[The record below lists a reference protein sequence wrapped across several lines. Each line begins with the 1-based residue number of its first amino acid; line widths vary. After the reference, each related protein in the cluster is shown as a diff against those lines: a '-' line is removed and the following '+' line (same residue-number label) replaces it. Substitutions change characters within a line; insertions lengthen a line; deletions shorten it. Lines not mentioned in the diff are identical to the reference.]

1 MPRTPVPWQS
11 QHNTSPESQI
21 IVPKR
26 YRDMFPSEPL
36 LRNAHQGRPSAA
48 ALMTLNYFR
57 IAPAEM
63 PVETYAEHHVLMN
76 LNETPQRVLN
86 WRDGIEFDYQFK
98 KDDVVL
104 TPAGIKSGWRWFD
117 EAHTIVATLDPEQV
131 KWFAE
136 TELSMILS
144 QQQLADNQLRSDPEI
159 CAAARMI
166 LDAMG
171 SSDKASA
178 IMFESLARVFLV
190 KLLQTYGDTEPEIK
204 ALSSKFTADHYRAV
218 LNYIESNLS
227 EPILLEDLAAQTAMS
242 TSHFSRVF
250 RQTIGSSPG
259 QYVINYR
266 AEQAAKMLGDPTL
279 PISEVAIRCG
289 FSDQPHLTR
298 VFKKSFGI
306 TPRSYRARNAS

>member
-1 MPRTPVPWQS
+1 MLF
-11 QHNTSPESQI
+11 E
-21 IVPKR
+21 
-26 YRDMFPSEPL
+26 
-36 LRNAHQGRPSAA
+36 
-48 ALMTLNYFR
+48 
-57 IAPAEM
+57 
-63 PVETYAEHHVLMN
+63 
-76 LNETPQRVLN
+76 
-86 WRDGIEFDYQFK
+86 
-98 KDDVVL
+98 
-104 TPAGIKSGWRWFD
+104 
-117 EAHTIVATLDPEQV
+117 
-131 KWFAE
+131 
-136 TELSMILS
+136 S

-190 KLLQTYGDTEPEIK
+190 KLLQSYGDTEPEIK